1 MNVPKVP
8 KVAQLFLTWFCKD
21 QWTDELLG
29 DLDEAYKDNYYE
41 KGRLKA
47 LLIYY
52 KEVLLLIRP
61 HIIKRRKTQ
70 ISHIMFKSYIKS
82 AYRSLLRSKI
92 YSTINILGL
101 SVGIA
106 CCLLISLYVHDEIS
120 YDEFFKDSERIYRV
134 ALERKYPN
142 NTRYF
147 GSSPVNLAPV
157 LKENFPEVEEA
168 GRLHRLFFQNQRIVS
183 IGEKSFIEE
192 KYLFAD
198 EDFFKVASFE
208 FIEGDPNTALDHP
221 NQTVITKSVARKYF
235 GNQSALNKTY
245 RIDTVEYVISG
256 VIEDV
261 PANSH
266 LDFDLLG
273 SIHSLPFLERAAD
286 TNNWISPWL
295 YTYIKLKEGV
305 DPNEFQAK
313 FGDVVRTYG
322 LASILSQLGMSELDY
337 ADSGHEFNYF
347 LQPIED
353 IHLKSHLDVEVQ
365 PNSDILYVYMLSA
378 VVVFILI
385 ISCINFINLATARS
399 TERAKE
405 VGVRKVMGSNRS
417 SLVKQFLTESN
428 LISFGAMFIAL
439 LAVWFSLPYFN
450 QLISKELVITTL
462 TAPPVIAALIGF
474 AFLVGSLAGLY
485 PALVISSINSAQ
497 VLKGRYKTSGKGVG
511 LRNFLIVFQFFI
523 SITMISGTLLLNKQ
537 INYMRNK
544 QLGFS
549 KENLLV
555 IEQAGVLGQQGEV
568 FRNEIIQMD
577 GVSGVGSGFAMP
589 GDFIGNLIV
598 NSEDPQVPQVRTFT
612 NTIDENYVPTLGME
626 IIAGRNFSLDFNDS
640 LNILV
645 NETAM
650 ELLGY
655 DDPIGR
661 KVINPSPQ
669 PNQPTDFTI
678 IGVVKDYHQQS
689 LHTDI
694 PPMLLFRSQSQFFLP
709 NIAIKI
715 SSDNTLEVLKKIES
729 KWNELVDER
738 PISYSFLEESLQNLY
753 QSDRQNN
760 KIFSLFTMVAII
772 LACVGLFGLAAFIT
786 QQRTK
791 EIGIRKVLGASV
803 SSIILLL
810 SKDFTKLILLAFVA
824 SMPLVY
830 FGMIKWFENF
840 AYRTS
845 IDVLTLAGAGF
856 LTLAMAWLTIGYYSI
871 KIAFLNPVNSLKS
884 E

>member
-1 MNVPKVP
+1 MNDPKVP
-8 KVAQLFLTWFCKD
+8 KVAQLFLTWYCND
-21 QWTDELLG
+21 RWTDELLG
-29 DLDEAYKDNYYE
+29 DLDEAYNDNFYE
-41 KGRLKA
+41 KGKYRA

-52 KEVLLLIRP
+52 KEVLLLMRP
-61 HIIKRRKTQ
+61 HILKRTKTRN
-70 ISHIMFKSYIKS
+70 SNIMFRSYIKS
-82 AYRSLLRSKI
+82 AYRSLLKSKV
-92 YSTINILGL
+92 YSAINIIGL
-101 SVGIA
+101 SVGIT

-168 GRLHRLFFQNQRIVS
+168 GRLHRLFFRNQTIVT
-183 IGEKSFIEE
+183 IGENSFVED

-198 EDFFKVASFE
+198 EDFFKVASYE
-208 FIEGDPNTALDHP
+208 FIEGNPNTALDNP
-221 NQTVITKSVARKYF
+221 NQVVITKEVALKYY
-235 GNQSALNKTY
+235 GDQSALNKTY
-245 RIDTVEYVISG
+245 RIDTVQYVISG
-256 VIEDV
+256 VLMEV
-261 PANSH
+261 PSNSH
-266 LDFDLLG
+266 LDFDILG
-273 SIHSLPFLERAAD
+273 SIHSLPFLEQAAE

-305 DPNEFQAK
+305 DPDAFEAK
-313 FGDVVRTYG
+313 FGDVVKTYG
-322 LASILSQLGMSELDY
+322 LASILSLLGLTESDY

-428 LISFGAMFIAL
+428 LISFGAMFIAV
-439 LAVWFSLPYFN
+439 LAVGISLPYFN
-450 QLISKELVITTL
+450 QLINKELDIATL
-462 TAPPVIAALIGF
+462 TAPLVMAALIGF
-474 AFLVGSLAGLY
+474 ALLVGSLAGLY
-485 PALVISSINSAQ
+485 PALVISSINSAL
-497 VLKGRYKTSGKGVG
+497 VLKGRYKTSDKGVG

-523 SITMISGTLLLNKQ
+523 SITMISGTLLLTKQ

-544 QLGFS
+544 QLGFTQ
-549 KENLLV
+549 ENVIV
-555 IEQAGVLGQQGEV
+555 IEQAGILGQRGEV
-568 FRNEIIQMD
+568 FRNEISQMD

-589 GDFIGNLIV
+589 GDFLGNFIV
-598 NSEDPQVPQVRTFT
+598 NSEDPEVPQVRTFT
-612 NTIDENYVPTLGME
+612 NTIDQTYVPTLGME
-626 IIAGRNFSLDFNDS
+626 IIAGRNFSRDFNDS

-650 ELLGY
+650 QLLGY

-669 PNQPTDFTI
+669 PNQPAEFTI
-678 IGVVKDYHQQS
+678 VGVVKDYHQQS

-694 PPMLLFRSQSQFFLP
+694 PPMLLFSARNQFFLP
-709 NIAIKI
+709 NIAVKLT
-715 SSDNTLEVLKKIES
+715 SDNTLEVLQKIEA
-729 KWNELVDER
+729 KWNELENEQA
-738 PISYSFLEESLQNLY
+738 ISYSFLEESLQNLY
-753 QSDRQNN
+753 QSDQRNN
-760 KIFSLFTMVAII
+760 KIFSLFTVVAII

-803 SSIILLL
+803 SGIILLL

-845 IDVLTLAGAGF
+845 IDVFTLAAAGL

-871 KIAFLNPVNSLKS
+871 KIAILNPVKSLRS
-884 E
+884 D